1 MSLNS
6 GSCWEILE
14 LESTDNKK
22 LIKRAYHKLLR
33 QYKPDEHPDEFK
45 ILYEAYQNA
54 LSGYYHEWQ
63 DDDYEEDEDEF
74 ETKNDNDEIENNLY
88 QEELEEEIS
97 ENFYDDYW
105 QRLETFE
112 KKVDY
117 LTYDNNYPELFN
129 KLDSWNFLKE
139 LDVTS
144 DLDFFQEASTYLFS
158 ATSAFDEKHKTAL
171 LDAEVIQYFNQIF
184 LWTKHW
190 ENLDQ
195 ESTVFEYL
203 EVRVDPL
210 FTLEKNATKRKPAT
224 MLERLQAFAI
234 DLVIPIFLTFL
245 VSPENIHDTIQLIGG
260 YYILIQASFFTLLG
274 LKSLGQFIMKLEVL
288 EGVEQEKTTFTAR
301 WIRLFFTF
309 ISMISIVFVVQ
320 DPIANQVFFIPIG
333 FNIIFWLSQ
342 KRLLQD
348 YSATR
353 IIKL

>member
-14 LESTDNKK
+14 LKSTDDKK

-45 ILYEAYQNA
+45 ILYEAYQDA
-54 LSGYYHEWQ
+54 LSGYYHEWN
-63 DDDYEEDEDEF
+63 DDNEEDEF
-74 ETKNDNDEIENNLY
+74 ETKNDNNELEDNFY
-88 QEELEEEIS
+88 QEEIEEEVS

-129 KLDSWNFLKE
+129 KLDSWNFLEE

-144 DLDFFQEASTYLFS
+144 DLNFFQEASIYLFK
-158 ATSAFDEKHKTAL
+158 ATGDFDKKHKTTL
-171 LDAEVIQYFNQIF
+171 LNAEVIQYFNNIF

-190 ENLDQ
+190 DNLDQ
-195 ESTVFEYL
+195 ESIVFEYL
-203 EVRVDPL
+203 EVKVDPL
-210 FTLEKNATKRKPAT
+210 FLLTKTAKKRKYAT
-224 MLERLQAFAI
+224 MLKRLQAFAI
-234 DLVIPIFLTFL
+234 DLIIPILLTLL
-245 VSPENIHDTIQLIGG
+245 VFPDNIPDIVQIIGG
-260 YYILIQASFFTLLG
+260 YYILIQASFFSLLG
-274 LKSLGQFIMKLEVL
+274 LKSLGHFAMKLEVL
-288 EGVEQEKTTFTAR
+288 EGKEQEKPTFTAR

-333 FNIIFWLSQ
+333 FNAILWLTQ

-353 IIKL
+353 ICAI